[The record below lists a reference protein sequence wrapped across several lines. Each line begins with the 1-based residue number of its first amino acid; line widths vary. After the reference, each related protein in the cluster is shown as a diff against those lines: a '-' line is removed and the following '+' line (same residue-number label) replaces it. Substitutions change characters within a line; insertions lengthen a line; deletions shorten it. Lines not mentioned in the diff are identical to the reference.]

1 MTEKSTGESTHPNH
15 QSSPTSTRSTTFLAA
30 SSIAA
35 VMVVI
40 LLAMGRQL
48 WCSCGTMAP
57 WSWQIYSEHNSQHLI
72 DPYSFT
78 HVLHGVVFFAVLWP
92 LRNRSIR
99 VGNQSLAVTAGFRL
113 CIALTVEAAWE
124 VLENTSMV
132 IERYRATTISLDY
145 YGDSVANSMS
155 DLAACALGYWFASRV
170 RWQASLILFVTV
182 ETALL
187 ITIRDSLVLNVIML
201 VWPIDA
207 ILHWQS
213 G

>member
-1 MTEKSTGESTHPNH
+1 
-15 QSSPTSTRSTTFLAA
+15 
-30 SSIAA
+30 
-35 VMVVI
+35 MVVI